1 VGGWVRLWVV
11 GAVIR
16 RRRRVCPFLGAG
28 RHSRRLVC
36 FRHVVVGVGVVLCVV
51 RVVVGRLGLF
61 AVVVVV

>member
-1 VGGWVRLWVV
+1 
-11 GAVIR
+11 VIR